1 MPYVR
6 KHRAPVFVLAL
17 AVLLCAA
24 AHLWSQSRP
33 VVSPQSRPVVVWKV
47 GSPHEGETPD
57 TATPPELTR
66 EAKAI
71 GTSLLVVGMPARG
84 FAERFFQA
92 FEAGDEPDI
101 LVINNHG
108 LLEGVT
114 TKLGYFTGISSSQ
127 LVKKNLIS
135 VEGSL
140 DAFQGSRG
148 GWEILIASSKNHKA
162 ARTIALRTLECPDE
176 WSGTRPISPELQ
188 ELAIR
193 LGAAYLE
200 AVAPAIS
207 GYEDEARLRTVGLEH
222 RGLRTNNMR
231 AFGYWG
237 NDRIAFVPML
247 GTFESDTSLGTTR
260 LLLVFRKAADQWKLL
275 TAASDPI
282 STRHFALQV
291 TKLTDLVEPRS
302 RIADAPIP
310 AKLLTPDGIFP
321 QPEGSERF
329 GDFRWQPSPSAN
341 VVAEVAE
348 FAYQGNARLF
358 VHFRSQQDPEH
369 DAISVGQLWTTN
381 DVWKWRVWSIT
392 NQGAVSFSSFRSF
405 HH

>member
-1 MPYVR
+1 
-6 KHRAPVFVLAL
+6 
-17 AVLLCAA
+17 
-24 AHLWSQSRP
+24 LWSQSKP
-33 VVSPQSRPVVVWKV
+33 VVSPESRPVVVWKV
-47 GSPHEGETPD
+47 GSPYEGDTPD

-71 GTSLLVVGMPARG
+71 DTSLLVVGMPARG

-101 LVINNHG
+101 LVINNFG
-108 LLEGVT
+108 LMEGT
-114 TKLGYFTGISSSQ
+114 TTTLGNFTGISFSQ
-127 LVKKNLIS
+127 LVKKNLIF

-140 DAFQGSRG
+140 AAFQGSRG
-148 GWEILIASSKNHKA
+148 RGWEILIASSKNHKA

-176 WSGTRPISPELQ
+176 WSGTQPISPELQ

-200 AVAPAIS
+200 AVTPAS
-207 GYEDEARLRTVGLEH
+207 GDHEDEARLRTVGLEQ
-222 RGLRTNNMR
+222 RGLRTHNMR
-231 AFGYWG
+231 TFGYWG

-247 GTFESDTSLGTTR
+247 GTFESGARLGTTR
-260 LLLVFRKAADQWKLL
+260 LLLVFRKAADEWKLL

-282 STRHFALQV
+282 STRHFVLQV
-291 TKLTDLVEPRS
+291 AKLTDLVEPRS
-302 RIADAPIP
+302 RIPDAPIP

-321 QPEGSERF
+321 QPEGGERF
-329 GDFRWQPSPSAN
+329 GDFRWQPSASAN

-405 HH
+405 NH